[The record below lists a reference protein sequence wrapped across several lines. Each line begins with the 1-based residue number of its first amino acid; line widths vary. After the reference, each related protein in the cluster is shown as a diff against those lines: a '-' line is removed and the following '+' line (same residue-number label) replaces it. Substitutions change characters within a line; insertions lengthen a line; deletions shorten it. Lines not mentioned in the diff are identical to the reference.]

1 MDETAVHTEI
11 FINFAPNCVCRETGI
26 RRIRIRLTNQ
36 NRMTLHTGRFIMLFY
51 AALMLIF
58 VSCEDKN
65 QSQVLPEGMGLVDC
79 TLRSEIV
86 VKSVEATSENVD
98 NYNFR
103 FVGLN
108 GYATSEP
115 MRFGDAQWPM
125 PWFFG
130 VYYLNAES
138 CTREEAETLRGKL
151 RYEGTSIY
159 PFEVV
164 NERVAQSEVTC
175 SVANFQVKT
184 NFSDKMYEVF
194 EDYKLTVT
202 SVSAPVEDED
212 ESETF
217 EEGDESIEEGN
228 EPDEG
233 EDAGDEEVAQEVYR
247 TLDFTPFDQYGFYN
261 LQDEPIILQYVLYV
275 KLQGAEEF
283 IPKKEGKFSV
293 SEDGEATIVNAGDII
308 TFNVDYTGTVEITDG
323 IKFIVEGKR
332 KTVNDGLTLQD
343 YQAGT
348 ATEDQ

>member
-1 MDETAVHTEI
+1 
-11 FINFAPNCVCRETGI
+11 
-26 RRIRIRLTNQ
+26 
-36 NRMTLHTGRFIMLFY
+36 MTLHTGRFIMLFY

-103 FVGLN
+103 FVGIN

-138 CTREEAETLRGKL
+138 CTREEAETLRGRL

-175 SVANFQVKT
+175 SVANFQVRT
-184 NFSDKMYEVF
+184 NFSVKMYEVF

-202 SVSAPVEDED
+202 SVSAPVEDEESPETEVEGD
-212 ESETF
+212 GVIEDGEESE
-217 EEGDESIEEGN
+217 
-228 EPDEG
+228 DEG
-233 EDAGDEEVAQEVYR
+233 VVQEVYR

-261 LQDEPIILQYVLYV
+261 LQDEPIILHYVLYV

>member
-1 MDETAVHTEI
+1 
-11 FINFAPNCVCRETGI
+11 
-26 RRIRIRLTNQ
+26 
-36 NRMTLHTGRFIMLFY
+36 MTLHTGRFIMLFY

-103 FVGLN
+103 FVGIN

-138 CTREEAETLRGKL
+138 CTREEAETLRGRL

-175 SVANFQVKT
+175 SVANFQVRT
-184 NFSDKMYEVF
+184 NFSVKMYEVF

-202 SVSAPVEDED
+202 SVSAPVEDEESPETEVEGD
-212 ESETF
+212 GVIEDGEESE
-217 EEGDESIEEGN
+217 
-228 EPDEG
+228 DEG
-233 EDAGDEEVAQEVYR
+233 VVQEVFR

>member
-86 VKSVEATSENVD
+86 VKSVEATSVD
-98 NYNFR
+98 VADYNFR

-138 CTREEAETLRGKL
+138 CTREEAETLRGRL

-175 SVANFQVKT
+175 SVANFQVRT
-184 NFSDKMYEVF
+184 NFSVKMYEVF

-202 SVSAPVEDED
+202 SVSTPVEDEESPETEVEGD
-212 ESETF
+212 GVIEDGEESE
-217 EEGDESIEEGN
+217 
-228 EPDEG
+228 DEG
-233 EDAGDEEVAQEVYR
+233 VVQEVYR

>member
-1 MDETAVHTEI
+1 
-11 FINFAPNCVCRETGI
+11 
-26 RRIRIRLTNQ
+26 
-36 NRMTLHTGRFIMLFY
+36 MTLHTGRFIMLFY

-79 TLRSEIV
+79 TLKSEIV
-86 VKSVEATSENVD
+86 VKSPEVVSVNVD
-98 NYNFR
+98 DYNFR
-103 FVGLN
+103 FVGVN

-115 MRFGDAQWPM
+115 MRFGDAEWPM

-202 SVSAPVEDED
+202 SVSAPVEDEESPETEVEGD
-212 ESETF
+212 GVIEDGEESE
-217 EEGDESIEEGN
+217 
-228 EPDEG
+228 DEG
-233 EDAGDEEVAQEVYR
+233 VVQEVYR

-343 YQAGT
+343 YQEGT
-348 ATEDQ
+348 VKEDK

>member
-79 TLRSEIV
+79 TLKSEIV
-86 VKSVEATSENVD
+86 VKSPEVVLVNVD
-98 NYNFR
+98 DYNFR
-103 FVGLN
+103 FVGVN

-115 MRFGDAQWPM
+115 MRFGDAEWPM

-194 EDYKLTVT
+194 EDYKLAVT
-202 SVSAPVEDED
+202 SVSAPVEDEESPETEVEGD
-212 ESETF
+212 GVIEDGEESE
-217 EEGDESIEEGN
+217 
-228 EPDEG
+228 DEG
-233 EDAGDEEVAQEVYR
+233 VVQEVYR

-343 YQAGT
+343 YQEGT
-348 ATEDQ
+348 VKEDK